1 MDKNDYL
8 GSFAQENVSFQTQ
21 IVKTASVGD
30 NYWKV
35 MVFVENNRFIADQ
48 SVFSPVDG
56 SDTLK
61 AATVTA
67 DTYAPVTSGLLQ
79 SWLTDLFVNGF
90 TGDAYIIQCAAD
102 VEGEDMTTFI
112 EAMDAAFALLTPY
125 AYWKLALA
133 GADATAQAS
142 VNAHLADLCVAEK
155 TLLSGPVPVPFST
168 ATPET
173 PESDPYYAACKD
185 KYVFMS
191 AHQDATRN
199 AALYSLGL
207 ALSIL
212 NGSGTPIGNNF
223 DMIKSTS
230 ITSSGKDGT
239 NLAKGIRT
247 QLNSLNIQTFKP
259 VGNNTG
265 AVAAEGDL
273 TLTGD
278 TIGAQWILCY
288 VGYMVKVRVAEM
300 LTTVNFYKNEASYT
314 QILQTLQSYL
324 TKFGPSGSGRLEN
337 MSLTAPSYSALP
349 EAAGDELIIPN
360 AWSATYVN
368 HLRRVTIT
376 GTLYI
381 GA

>member
-21 IVKTASVGD
+21 VVKTASVGD

-35 MVFVENNRFIADQ
+35 MVFVENERFISDQ
-48 SVFSPVDG
+48 TVFAPVDG
-56 SDTLK
+56 SETIK

-67 DTYAPVTSGLLQ
+67 DTYASATTGLLQ

-90 TGDAYIIQCAAD
+90 TGDAYIVQVAED
-102 VEGEDMTTFI
+102 VTGEDMTAFI

-125 AYWKLALA
+125 AYWKVALA
-133 GADATAQAS
+133 GADTAAQAS
-142 VNAHLADLCVAEK
+142 VNAHLADLCKAEK
-155 TLLSGPVPVPFST
+155 SLLSGPVPVPFST
-168 ATPET
+168 ATPDN
-173 PESDPYYAACKD
+173 PESDEYYKVCKD

-207 ALSIL
+207 ALSII
-212 NGSGTPIGNNF
+212 NGSGTSIGNNF
-223 DMIKSTS
+223 DMVKSTS

-239 NLAKGIRT
+239 PLAKGIRT

-278 TIGAQWILCY
+278 TVGAQWIVCY

-300 LTTVNFYKNEASYT
+300 LTTVNFYKKESSYT
-314 QILQTLQSYL
+314 EILQTLQGYL
-324 TKFGPSGSGRLEN
+324 ALFGPAGSGRLEN
-337 MSLTAPSYSALP
+337 LSLTAPGYDNLP
-349 EAAGDELIIPN
+349 DAAGDELVIPD
-360 AWSATYVN
+360 AWKATYVN